1 MGLAGSIT
9 AARRRR
15 SSYRGRLSLFS
26 ALSDAPSSVGRD
38 ASYAPERLERVR
50 LLWNG
55 SAEVPQGMLKDAKN
69 LQTSKVAAK

>member
-1 MGLAGSIT
+1 MLPRVLGET
-9 AARRRR
+9 R
-15 SSYRGRLSLFS
+15 
-26 ALSDAPSSVGRD
+26 P
-38 ASYAPERLERVR
+38 PEQLERVR